1 MNSTL
6 NKVLIFCCG
15 AAVGS
20 AVTWKLLKTKYE
32 QIANEEIESVKEVF
46 SRPQQATPSEGDT
59 ERYDEATIDSGT
71 VEKYKD
77 MVNNLYHVP
86 AAEEEVDVDRPYV
99 ISPEE
104 FGDLDNYNV
113 VSLTYYSDGV
123 LIDEEGN
130 IVDDVDDL
138 VGEDFA
144 SHYGEYEEDSVFVRN
159 DARMTDYEILRD
171 YEPYHSRPTEE

>member
-1 MNSTL
+1 MNNTL

-15 AAVGS
+15 AAIGS

-32 QIANEEIESVKEVF
+32 QIANEEIESVKETF
-46 SRPQQATPSEGDT
+46 AKREQT
-59 ERYDEATIDSGT
+59 ESYDDATIDSGM
-71 VEKYKD
+71 VEQYKELVANKYKFP
-77 MVNNLYHVP
+77 V
-86 AAEEEVDVDRPYV
+86 AEEEVDVDRPYV

-104 FGDLDNYNV
+104 FGDLDDYNI

-123 LIDEEGN
+123 LTDEEDN
-130 IVDDVDDL
+130 IIDDVDDL

-171 YEPYHSRPTEE
+171 NEPYHSRPTEE